1 MVNVYEHPNISRGMK
16 EPITLDGMK
25 VFGPYTPGVKAG
37 NQFWLSGQISI
48 DQGDDIVS
56 QTKGA
61 LAKIEALLAAG
72 GFKKEDI
79 CFAQV
84 LLDTIED
91 YAAMN
96 EVYGAWVEDMTVRP
110 ARAAFEAGAL
120 PKGALVEIVVQG
132 VQS

>member
-61 LAKIEALLAAG
+61 LAKIDATARCWWIQERRYLLRSS
-72 GFKKEDI
+72 
-79 CFAQV
+79 
-84 LLDTIED
+84 TSR
-91 YAAMN
+91 YN
-96 EVYGAWVEDMTVRP
+96 
-110 ARAAFEAGAL
+110 
-120 PKGALVEIVVQG
+120 
-132 VQS
+132 